1 MNYVCM
7 DFLCRL
13 AFVVLLYR
21 YIPYGKGQLVP
32 YFAKTQYVYLLY
44 YSIDFQKFSTMF
56 FFVEQHYCIPLS
68 STTTVLKFVDIH
80 LSLIVL
86 TMHCIVHCIV
96 LNHMIDFIT
105 VCKFSSSLV
114 SLQVPFDWC
123 LSQEFYVSYL
133 TSKRDTTLSNRGRAY

>member
-1 MNYVCM
+1 MFAWISYVDWHLQFCYTGTYLM
-7 DFLCRL
+7 GK
-13 AFVVLLYR
+13 ASWYHTLL
-21 YIPYGKGQLVP
+21 KLS
-32 YFAKTQYVYLLY
+32 VYLLY

-123 LSQEFYVSYL
+123 LFQEFYVSYL
-133 TSKRDTTLSNRGRAY
+133 TSKRDNTLSNRGRAY